1 MLKTLLSARYRDTLA
16 AVGLLCAAAALLFYP
31 QHALQAARDGLALC
45 GNVIVPSLLP
55 FFVLSGL
62 AVELGMA
69 QQLGRALERVMQPLF
84 RVDGVGACALVLGFV
99 GGYPVG
105 ARTAISLYRS
115 GQLSRV
121 QTQRLLAFCN
131 NSGPAFILGVVG
143 AGVFSSSRVGL
154 LLYLVHM
161 AASLCVGVLFRF
173 YGGRKTH
180 APACPRCGTPVRTV
194 RLSAAFTTAVA
205 QAVSSILSICAFVV
219 LFAVVVQLLTRCGL
233 LTLLA
238 RPLAALLHPLGVDER
253 QAHLLLTGLLE
264 VTAGVTSLSG
274 PSSAH
279 VSMAAFLLGWAG
291 LSVHCQVLS
300 FLADSDLSSGTYLAG
315 KAVHGLLCALF
326 TGLLTRL
333 FPFPQPVSGYLTQAI
348 SGLTGLE
355 FVPVFALCA
364 VCAWLLFL
372 LFFALTLRAGRT
384 RKKVVEKPGKISYNK
399 NTIG

>member
-1 MLKTLLSARYRDTLA
+1 MFRTLVSTKYRDMLLGA
-16 AVGLLCAAAALLFYP
+16 ALLCAAAALLVYP
-31 QHALQAARDGLALC
+31 QDSLQSARDGLSLC
-45 GNVIVPSLLP
+45 ANVIIPSLFP
-55 FFVLSGL
+55 FFVLSSL

-69 QQLGRALERVMQPLF
+69 QQLGRLLEGVMRPLF

-173 YGGRKTH
+173 YGGKEASCQH
-180 APACPRCGTPVRTV
+180 PASSTTVRTV
-194 RLSAAFTTAVA
+194 RFSGAFTTAVT
-205 QAVSSILSICAFVV
+205 QALSSILSICAFVV
-219 LFAVVVQLLTRCGL
+219 LFAVVLRL
-233 LTLLA
+233 LTLSGALTLPARLLA
-238 RPLAALLHPLGVDER
+238 LLLHPIGVDER
-253 QAHLLLTGLLE
+253 QARLLLSGLLE
-264 VTAGVTSLSG
+264 VTSGVTSLSSG
-274 PSSAH
+274 APAH
-279 VSMAAFLLGWAG
+279 VSMASFMLGWAG

-300 FLADSDLSSGTYLAG
+300 FLTDSDLSSGTYLAG
-315 KAVHGLLCALF
+315 KAVHGVLCALF
-326 TGLLTRL
+326 TGLLTHL
-333 FPFPQPVSGYLTQAI
+333 FPLPQPVSGYLVQEV
-348 SGLTGLE
+348 SGLSGLE
-355 FVPVFALCA
+355 FTHVFLLCV

-372 LFFALTLRAGRT
+372 LFFTLTVHVDRRKKKSGGKAGRNQ
-384 RKKVVEKPGKISYNK
+384 V
-399 NTIG
+399 